1 MKSRNTFGIHFVI
14 RIPKQQKNGMATVYA
29 RIAVNGRRSEI
40 SLKKK
45 VAPKDWDETKGKAK
59 GKREEIQ
66 KLNSHIE
73 RVRTLIADAYHELVQ
88 QRKSVSV
95 DAVKSLFL
103 GTAEETMTLRKLVE
117 YHNRETA
124 HKLAQGTLKNYYTTQ
139 RYIEKFLKEKYRR
152 NDIALSELNYRF
164 IMDFE
169 SYLQKYKPKDHHKPL
184 GNNGGYYGSI
194 CASNFGQ
201 MMPAVTVQKMPF

>member
-1 MKSRNTFGIHFVI
+1 MKSRNTFGIHFVL

-29 RIAVNGRRSEI
+29 RITVNGRRSEI

-45 VAPKDWDETKGKAK
+45 VAPKEWDDAKGRAK
-59 GKREEIQ
+59 GKREEIV

-73 RVRTLIADAYHELVQ
+73 RVRTLIADGYHELVQ
-88 QRKSVSV
+88 QRKTVTV

-103 GTAEETMTLRKLVE
+103 GEAEETMTVRMLVD
-117 YHNRETA
+117 YHNRETV
-124 HKLAQGTLKNYYTTQ
+124 HKLAHGTMKNYHTTQ

-169 SYLQKYKPKDHHKPL
+169 GYLGLAKQL
-184 GNNGGYYGSI
+184 
-194 CASNFGQ
+194 
-201 MMPAVTVQKMPF
+201 